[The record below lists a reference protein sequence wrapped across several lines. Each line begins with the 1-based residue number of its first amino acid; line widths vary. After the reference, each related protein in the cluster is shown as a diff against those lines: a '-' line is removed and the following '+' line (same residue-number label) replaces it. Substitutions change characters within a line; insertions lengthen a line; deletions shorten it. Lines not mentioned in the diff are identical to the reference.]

1 MGVGLRRRAGRVLG
15 RVATRIRR
23 SRRLHDFSNR
33 YSREGLFP
41 FVDAAIEDLEALPGK
56 KRVLSVGAG
65 GELGARVAAIRNH
78 ELVTVDDDPKRRP
91 DIVADVCDLSK
102 FADASLDAV
111 FLLEVLE
118 HVRTPDRAIAE
129 IHRVLAEGGV
139 LVLSTPF
146 VFEIHDAPRD
156 YYRFT
161 RFGLEFLLRD
171 FASVEV
177 RPRNGYL
184 KSMLVPLL
192 RLYRSRYSLDVCF
205 GLVVAAFVFLL
216 RPLVEWLDGL
226 VRSDAATSGYVAT
239 CRK

>member
-1 MGVGLRRRAGRVLG
+1 MD
-15 RVATRIRR
+15 
-23 SRRLHDFSNR
+23 S
-33 YSREGLFP
+33 
-41 FVDAAIEDLEALPGK
+41 
-56 KRVLSVGAG
+56 
-65 GELGARVAAIRNH
+65 
-78 ELVTVDDDPKRRP
+78 
-91 DIVADVCDLSK
+91 
-102 FADASLDAV
+102 
-111 FLLEVLE
+111 
-118 HVRTPDRAIAE
+118 
-129 IHRVLAEGGV
+129 
-139 LVLSTPF
+139 
-146 VFEIHDAPRD
+146 PRD

-192 RLYRSRYSLDVCF
+192 RLYRSRYSLDVCL

-216 RPLVEWLDGL
+216 RPVIEGLDGL